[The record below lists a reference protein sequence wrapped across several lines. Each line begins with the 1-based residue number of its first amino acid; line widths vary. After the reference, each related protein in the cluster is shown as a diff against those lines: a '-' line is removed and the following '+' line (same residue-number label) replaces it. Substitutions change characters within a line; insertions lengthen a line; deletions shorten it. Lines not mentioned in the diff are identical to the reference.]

1 MIIAVAALLVLGV
14 LFYTLRVTEKHLPPA
29 EGESPLQPLEE
40 AKARIYENLRDLQFE
55 YRLGKITDADY
66 QDSKQDLQKEL
77 ARVLAQMEALGSKS
91 KPVAAAPKPKAK
103 NACPHCGAAFKDKL
117 KFCGECGKAMA

>member
-14 LFYTLRVTEKHLPPA
+14 LFFTLRVKEKHLRPA

-55 YRLGKITDADY
+55 YRLGKITDTDY
-66 QDSKQDLQKEL
+66 QPTVATVGMPRRL
-77 ARVLAQMEALGSKS
+77 VLSLTTE
-91 KPVAAAPKPKAK
+91 
-103 NACPHCGAAFKDKL
+103 F
-117 KFCGECGKAMA
+117 